1 MFFFYSRRLKISI
14 EIYFYQIP
22 GGNNTAKKFP
32 HKKVVSE
39 IRWTRKKFVRSN
51 PPLSRGRCLAHHLV
65 GVGAMNLSS
74 SGNTRPPIV
83 LSRWQSLLRR

>member
-39 IRWTRKKFVRSN
+39 IRWTKKKVCEKYSTF
-51 PPLSRGRCLAHHLV
+51 
-65 GVGAMNLSS
+65 
-74 SGNTRPPIV
+74 I
-83 LSRWQSLLRR
+83 